1 MKNKTEK
8 PKLNQFTQYCS
19 YKEITKPI
27 NQSPILNYVKYFY
40 STQIWESSD
49 WNRRYYVSNH
59 ITIKLYELVK
69 LQFFLEPS
77 SNYVRFSL
85 GSV

>member
-85 GSV
+85 G